1 MWDFFE
7 QPWTLLA
14 AAVLVLFGVLTFR
27 SIWSEKRRWWQWLL
41 PLGVAALALGLD
53 LGVATDLEKINGIIT
68 TAIRAAEQEDC
79 VTIARLIAADY
90 ADSFHKSK
98 RALMVRCGDRL
109 VPPAIEQIRKLDTIV
124 EISPPRA
131 TATFTMLMK
140 FDKDSY
146 WASAYNKLYA
156 LVKIRFYLR
165 KQPDKTWLVQRA
177 EVLEVDKMSVNWGV
191 AKNPAGSF
199 HGARSGGAGGRDG
212 GLPVHRVVA
221 VAIEDEAGQG

>member
-41 PLGVAALALGLD
+41 PLGVAALALALD
-53 LGVATDLEKINGIIT
+53 LGVATDLEKINGIIRT
-68 TAIRAAEQEDC
+68 GIQAAEQEDC
-79 VTIARLIAADY
+79 VTIARLIAPDY

-98 RALMVRCGDRL
+98 RALMVRCADRL
-109 VPPAIEQIRKLDTIV
+109 VPPAIEQIRRLDTIV

-131 TATFTMLMK
+131 TATFTMLVK

-146 WASAYNKLYA
+146 WASVYKLHA
-156 LVKIRFYLR
+156 LVKMQLYLR

-177 EVLEVDKMSVNWGV
+177 EVLEVDKISVNWGI
-191 AKNPAGSF
+191 AKKPGGSF

-212 GLPVHRVVA
+212 GLPVRRVVA
-221 VAIEDEAGQG
+221 GAIEDDAGQG